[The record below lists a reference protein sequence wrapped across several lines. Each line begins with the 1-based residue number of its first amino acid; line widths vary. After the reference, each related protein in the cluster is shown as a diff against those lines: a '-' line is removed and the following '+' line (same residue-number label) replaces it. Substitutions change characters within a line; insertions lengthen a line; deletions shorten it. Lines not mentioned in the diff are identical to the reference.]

1 MWRGGDARLTTS
13 AVFSH
18 YITVDHFDQCPEAIE
33 KAKAATSK
41 MKRIGQITQ
50 ASMQEYKWQF
60 FYNAIFMVWCA
71 GYLEKGELVSFL
83 RKCKARL
90 ITEGVRISR
99 TNPPYSFIFLMDN
112 IRGEEFTL
120 F

>member
-1 MWRGGDARLTTS
+1 
-13 AVFSH
+13 
-18 YITVDHFDQCPEAIE
+18 
-33 KAKAATSK
+33 

-83 RKCKARL
+83 RKCKTRL
-90 ITEGVRISR
+90 VTEGGRISR

-120 F
+120 FQWKGQWVRSVAEYKDIFKEAGLIVHKQSEEMLMPAD